1 MYTTLTER
9 LPQNLFSCVVK
20 LTSSLEPKTFKND
33 KDNNNKNT
41 VLGLKLSRIFFWC

>member
-20 LTSSLEPKTFKND
+20 LTSSLEPKTFKNV
-33 KDNNNKNT
+33 KDNNKNT
-41 VLGLKLSRIFFWC
+41 VLGLKLSRIFWC